1 MNLGAPLWMAT
12 ALVGGITFQK
22 ASTPQ
27 GARVHLPVEVR
38 IQASGNWTNPYDPN
52 EVSVSARVVGSR
64 EVAADV
70 PAFWFEEFEW
80 SDGQWKATGESGW
93 RLRFAPW
100 NAGGYGL
107 FVRGFDLDGAGD
119 FPKVAFDVRTVPKE
133 SEPPTYGFVEPVKD
147 RPAFTVAR
155 RDAFVPVGVYLDS
168 LPLTPPDIRR
178 LVAAVQAS
186 GANLMSVPLFEAG
199 WTLEPELLSYDQQ
212 AAHRLDVLLEAAQ
225 EQGVRVLLRLE
236 GGSQEGD
243 GLPASLRAY
252 AGEGGGAC
260 KTLDDFWA
268 SLRSRQVYKKKLRY
282 LLARNAWRSSL
293 FGVQFFEGV
302 APPSWWLDEMA
313 QLVYNLHPYLVVQAA
328 ERSEESPNDSLRLNL
343 AILSS
348 AADLRRWRERSKK
361 PALIIPKQGEAADV
375 RQAWR
380 DVMAGASG
388 AMLRGIPTSLERG
401 FQGGFGVPPIHRAV
415 SFAGGS
421 AVPPIRSAVS
431 FAGGSAVPPIRSAS
445 PLATLRDALHELPWT
460 TAPVDAQRI
469 ESPYPFAAAL
479 LSDSRVVLYVE
490 GAPEVESAL
499 PQTIRV
505 PIRRDGTYEAQWTHA
520 LTGEPLGEPERARHR
535 DTAEILV
542 PPFDSAA
549 VCTLRRVGR

>member
-1 MNLGAPLWMAT
+1 MSLGSALWMAT
-12 ALVGGITFQK
+12 ALIGGITFEE
-22 ASTPQ
+22 ASAPQ
-27 GARVHLPVEVR
+27 EARMHLPVEVR

-64 EVAADV
+64 ELAADV
-70 PAFWFEEFEW
+70 PAFWFEGFEW
-80 SDGQWKATGESGW
+80 SDGQWTATGESGW

-119 FPKVAFDVRTVPKE
+119 LPKVAFDVRAVSKE
-133 SEPPTYGFVEPVKD
+133 SEPPAYGFVEPVND

-178 LVAAVQAS
+178 LVITVRES
-186 GANLMSVPLFEAG
+186 GANLMSVPLFGAG
-199 WTLEPELLSYDQQ
+199 WTLERELLSYDQQ
-212 AAHRLDVLLEAAQ
+212 AAHRLDLLLEAAQ

-236 GGSQEGD
+236 GGPQQAG

-260 KTLDDFWA
+260 ETLDEFWT
-268 SLRSRQVYKKKLRY
+268 SLRARQVYKKKLRY

-293 FGVQFFEGV
+293 LGVQFFEGF

-313 QLVYNLHPYLVVQAA
+313 QLVYDLHPYLVVQAA
-328 ERSEESPNDSLRLNL
+328 ERSEESPGDSLRLNL
-343 AILSS
+343 ALLES
-348 AADLRRWRERSKK
+348 AAGLRRWRERSKK
-361 PALIIPKQGEAADV
+361 PALIIPKQGEPADV

-388 AMLRGIPTSLERG
+388 AMLRGIPIAAE
-401 FQGGFGVPPIHRAV
+401 GGFGVPATHA
-415 SFAGGS
+415 S
-421 AVPPIRSAVS
+421 PIRQ
-431 FAGGSAVPPIRSAS
+431 AGS
-445 PLATLRDALHELPWT
+445 LAALRDALYELPWT
-460 TAPVDAQRI
+460 TAPVDAQRV

-490 GAPEVESAL
+490 GPPEVESAL

-505 PIRRDGTYEAQWTHA
+505 PIRRDGTYEAQWKDA
-520 LTGEPLGEPERARHR
+520 LTGRPLGEPERARHR

-542 PPFDSAA
+542 PSFGSAA